1 MKNSKSSDDNQSN
14 VSDEEGNE
22 EIHEMID
29 NLVTSLKKF
38 KEKRSQI
45 GEKIRKNLD
54 NESDEKPDS
63 DDVEEFTRYFD
74 ETYDITKQLINE
86 MSNAA
91 FTTFKYSAF
100 DDPDV
105 KTADF
110 LRSLNLYGEL
120 LPPYIPKDHAQV
132 IEGVGG
138 IPYSKDSIL
147 TEESFVVAYIN
158 NMWCLGMVKQC
169 KINAQNL
176 ELSTYYVV
184 DVEDRERP
192 GSWYLRDKL
201 TPLPK
206 YKADPICHSH
216 ALFERNTIVIAMY
229 PQTTCFFKAIVL
241 EKPSRFKDKYIL
253 TFENDASKNEWSEK
267 MIIPQAFVLAYDDK
281 IFTANSKTLA
291 AKRSH
296 LKKK

>member
-1 MKNSKSSDDNQSN
+1 MEDNKLSDDCQSE
-14 VSDEEGNE
+14 VSNE
-22 EIHEMID
+22 EIDEEVTEMID
-29 NLVTSLKKF
+29 NIISSF
-38 KEKRSQI
+38 KSFKAKRKEL
-45 GEKIRKNLD
+45 GEKIRKTLD
-54 NESDEKPDS
+54 GESDDKPGT
-63 DDVEEFTRYFD
+63 DDVEEFTRYYD
-74 ETYDITKQLINE
+74 ETYDVTTELINE
-86 MSNAA
+86 MSESAFEAFKYAA
-91 FTTFKYSAF
+91 FE
-100 DDPDV
+100 DPDS

-110 LRSLNLYGEL
+110 LRALNLYGEL

-147 TEESFVVAYIN
+147 KEEDLVVAFIN
-158 NMWCLGMVKQC
+158 NMWCLGMVRQC
-169 KINAQNL
+169 KINAQNP
-176 ELSTYYVV
+176 ELSTYFVV

-192 GSWYLRDKL
+192 GNWHLREKI

-206 YKADPICHSH
+206 YKADPTCHNH
-216 ALFERNTIVIAMY
+216 ALFERNTVVIAMY

-241 EKPSRFKDKYIL
+241 EKPTRTKDKYIL
-253 TFENDASKNEWSEK
+253 TFENDASKNEWSEQ

-281 IFTANSKTLA
+281 VFTANSKTLA

>member
-1 MKNSKSSDDNQSN
+1 MKSSKSSDDNQSN
-14 VSDEEGNE
+14 VSSEEVDEE
-22 EIHEMID
+22 IYEMVDKLI
-29 NLVTSLKKF
+29 TFLKCF
-38 KEKRSQI
+38 KEKRNEI
-45 GEKIRKNLD
+45 GEKIKKNLD
-54 NESDEKPDS
+54 NESDDKPDS

-74 ETYDITKQLINE
+74 ETYEITTQLINE
-86 MSNAA
+86 MSAGA
-91 FTTFKYSAF
+91 LKTFKYSAF
-100 DDPDV
+100 EDPDI

-147 TEESFVVAYIN
+147 AEDDFVVAYIN

-169 KINAQNL
+169 KINTQNS
-176 ELSTYYVV
+176 ELSTYFVV

-192 GSWYLRDKL
+192 GSWHLRDKL

-216 ALFERNTIVIAMY
+216 ALFDRNTIVIAMY

-241 EKPSRFKDKYIL
+241 EKPTRSKDKYVL
-253 TFENDASKNEWSEK
+253 TFENDASKNEWSEQ

-281 IFTANSKTLA
+281 ISYTP
-291 AKRSH
+291 
-296 LKKK
+296 KKSIRHGDRRIES